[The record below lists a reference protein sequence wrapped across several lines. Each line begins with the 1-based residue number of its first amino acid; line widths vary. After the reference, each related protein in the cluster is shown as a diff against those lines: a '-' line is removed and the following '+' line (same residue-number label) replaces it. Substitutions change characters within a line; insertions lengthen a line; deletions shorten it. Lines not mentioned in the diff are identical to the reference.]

1 MPDEGRK
8 KVDTKIEDEDKKNW
22 KSEFDFWIFH
32 VKISLYENFNENLR
46 RESLT
51 YSLRLLTNRSK
62 SDDVNENMQKCVRFL
77 SSPYQN

>member
-1 MPDEGRK
+1 MPDEGRN

-32 VKISLYENFNENLR
+32 IKISLYENFHENLR

>member
-32 VKISLYENFNENLR
+32 IKISLYENFHENLR